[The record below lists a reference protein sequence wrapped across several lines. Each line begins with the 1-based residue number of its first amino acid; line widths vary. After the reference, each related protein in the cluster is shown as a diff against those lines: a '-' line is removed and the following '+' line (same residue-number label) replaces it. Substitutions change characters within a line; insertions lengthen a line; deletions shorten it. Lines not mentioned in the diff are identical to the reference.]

1 MRKTINIAAVFLLI
15 LSILP
20 AAYAAGTTT
29 LMEQARQKLL
39 SVKSITAAA
48 TIAADGHTSHASIT
62 AAGKAFTIK
71 MPQME
76 IWYDGTTQWTYNP
89 NSGETSVTTPTPQ
102 EIAQINP
109 LSLIASIGDGYK
121 TTQLP
126 SGNSTE
132 QTVRLLPRHPN
143 PDLAYA
149 DVTLNSRTAMP
160 TQIILTDPHGNTITL
175 TVTSIKTGQALPSST
190 FRYDKAAHPSATVV
204 DLR

>member
-1 MRKTINIAAVFLLI
+1 MRKDINIATLLLI
-15 LSILP
+15 ISIFLT
-20 AAYAAGTTT
+20 AYAAEATT
-29 LMEQARQKLL
+29 LIDQARQKIL
-39 SVKSITAAA
+39 SAKSITATA
-48 TIAADGHTSHASIT
+48 TLVADGHTSHASIT

-89 NSGETSVTTPTPQ
+89 NSGETSVTTPNRQ

-121 TTQLP
+121 TTRLP

-132 QTVRLLPRHPN
+132 QTVRLSPQHYN

-160 TQIILTDPHGNTITL
+160 TQIILTDPQGNTITL
-175 TVTSIKTGQALPSST
+175 TVTSIKTGKALPSST
-190 FRYDKAAHPSATVV
+190 FRYDAAAHPSATVV